1 MNAKNEAKFIE
12 LFEQM
17 ETKARNKAVKTLNKG
32 QIFVNIQKEEDFLNL
47 YDKNELAPALAD
59 YIEEKLPELKLPCT
73 IELNFTVPSSF
84 ALSDEEI
91 CTTVEKFYEN
101 KAIKKHR
108 FNNAENKKWYFRLFR
123 GTFFLAACLVGASIL
138 NSSLFDAHSFAKVM
152 SESLGIIGWVAIWEP
167 ADYFM
172 FARRDNQNQLL
183 RYIFLH
189 QAEMKIKR
197 TASCEMQGNAT
208 GAN

>member
-1 MNAKNEAKFIE
+1 MNSKSEAKFIE
-12 LFEQM
+12 LFQQM
-17 ETKARNKAVKTLNKG
+17 ETKARNKALKTLNKG
-32 QIFVNIQKEEDFLNL
+32 QIFVEIQQKEDFFNV
-47 YDKNELAPALAD
+47 YDKQELAPALAD
-59 YIEEKLPELKLPCT
+59 YIEEKLAELKVPCVV
-73 IELNFTVPSSF
+73 ELKIKVSSNFE
-84 ALSDEEI
+84 LSDEEI
-91 CTTVEKFYEN
+91 CSTVEKYYEN

-108 FNNAENKKWYFRLFR
+108 FNNAENKKWYFRLFK

-152 SESLGIIGWVAIWEP
+152 SESFGIIGWVAIWEP

-189 QAEMKIKR
+189 QAEIKIER
-197 TASCEMQGNAT
+197 S
-208 GAN
+208 